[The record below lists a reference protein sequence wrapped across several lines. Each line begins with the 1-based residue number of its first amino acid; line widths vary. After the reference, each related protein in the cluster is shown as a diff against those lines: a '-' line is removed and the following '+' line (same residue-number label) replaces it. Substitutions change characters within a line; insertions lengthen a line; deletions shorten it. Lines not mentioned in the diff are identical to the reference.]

1 MSRHMFYVHDGNPT
15 PFNALIEAKRLAY
28 DAAAG
33 QPPMPRAKWMPGSN
47 YSAMEYDG
55 VPVSIPKLCATASIL
70 VSKARAI
77 LCDNLLFGLVNPSR
91 YISLQARTQIDLR
104 DDISSAHEG
113 RAVGYSFFSDDA
125 NGFDKHRHV
134 LLTAILSDRLT
145 AAALYDG
152 SLGFQGWNE
161 GKLKT
166 FLHHSSTFL
175 KCFFSLMH
183 LTYGQPA
190 RAEELSELALQ
201 NTRDGQRNIYWTYG
215 TVMVLTRYHKS
226 RSVNK
231 REKYVARFL
240 PRCVSELLLQ
250 YVILVRPLVR

>member
-1 MSRHMFYVHDGNPT
+1 LP
-15 PFNALIEAKRLAY
+15 
-28 DAAAG
+28 
-33 QPPMPRAKWMPGSN
+33 
-47 YSAMEYDG
+47 
-55 VPVSIPKLCATASIL
+55 
-70 VSKARAI
+70 
-77 LCDNLLFGLVNPSR
+77 
-91 YISLQARTQIDLR
+91 ARTQIDLR

-145 AAALYDG
+145 AAAFYDVSG
-152 SLGFQGWNE
+152 GFQGWNE
-161 GKLKT
+161 GKLKS
-166 FLHHSSTFL
+166 FLQHSSTFL

-190 RAEELSELALQ
+190 RAEELTELALQ
-201 NTRDGQRNIYWTYG
+201 NTRDGQRNIYWTYD

-250 YVILVRPLVR
+250 YVVLVRPLVR